1 MREEKEKAGVWNY
14 FEYYP
19 DKGKSKCLVN
29 EKGKECGAEITG
41 KNPTNLK
48 THFAKVHPKA
58 YADFS
63 KEEEGRQVLKKAKL
77 SNKDG
82 GNSVTSVEGTQTLRD
97 FLNKKGSAGK
107 WPEDSK
113 EYRDRINAVHSWV
126 IASSCPMNQVDLP
139 EFKAMLNVCD
149 KKFYVPCKYYYFL

>member
-1 MREEKEKAGVWNY
+1 MSLQRILAGRKRESGVWNY
-14 FEYYP
+14 FEYYL

-82 GNSVTSVEGTQTLRD
+82 GNSVTSVEGT
-97 FLNKKGSAGK
+97 
-107 WPEDSK
+107 
-113 EYRDRINAVHSWV
+113 
-126 IASSCPMNQVDLP
+126 
-139 EFKAMLNVCD
+139 
-149 KKFYVPCKYYYFL
+149 